1 MPQPIVVG
9 CGAGFSADRL
19 DPACAL
25 AASGRIACLVLECL
39 GERTLA
45 HGHRDRMA
53 DPAAGFNRYLEPRL
67 RALLPIC
74 RLSGTRI
81 ITDMEAANPKAVAET
96 ARATA
101 RELGRTLGE
110 VALDIVGANAY
121 LGVEL
126 MLAADDTGH
135 CRGFPTPPPIRPL
148 PVRLRDRN
156 GGFPWLS
163 DGPWL

>member
-25 AASGRIACLVLECL
+25 AESGGIAYLVLECL

-81 ITDMEAANPKAVAET
+81 ITNMGAANPKAAAET

-101 RELGRTLGE
+101 RELGITY
-110 VALDIVGANAY
+110 VDAIS
-121 LGVEL
+121 
-126 MLAADDTGH
+126 AAD
-135 CRGFPTPPPIRPL
+135 C
-148 PVRLRDRN
+148 
-156 GGFPWLS
+156 
-163 DGPWL
+163 